1 MNEKSIDPRKESE
14 ISNEERILNNLRRIE
29 KHTFG
34 IKIGIFIIAIY
45 WVVLPVFERIIFFLK
60 DF

>member
-34 IKIGIFIIAIY
+34 IKIGIFIIQHINSS
-45 WVVLPVFERIIFFLK
+45 
-60 DF
+60 